1 MEIFIIF
8 SAKILAAPLLLLK
21 ITSVN
26 KQQGYLAGK
35 MLIAAPSMGDPR
47 FAQTLLYMCAHDE
60 HHAMGII
67 INQPMHIL
75 RFPTLLK
82 QLGIDT
88 ENTTPPDM
96 PVLSGGPVDPERGF
110 VLHSLEY
117 NKPEETTPV
126 TDNIGLSASKEILL
140 AMASDD
146 PPKQCLLALGLSSWI
161 AGQIEFELEQNAWL
175 VCEADDELLFDQEFA
190 SKWNRAMFKIG
201 VDPDRFSHTTG
212 HA

>member
-1 MEIFIIF
+1 METAFVD
-8 SAKILAAPLLLLK
+8 
-21 ITSVN
+21 T
-26 KQQGYLAGK
+26 QQGYLAGK

-75 RFPTLLK
+75 RFPMLLK
-82 QLGIDT
+82 QLDIDT
-88 ENTTPPDM
+88 ENNSPPDM

-117 NKPEETTPV
+117 DKPDETIRV
-126 TDNIGLSASKEILL
+126 TDNIGLSASKEVLQ
-140 AMASDD
+140 AMASSD
-146 PPKQCLLALGLSSWI
+146 PPKQCLLALGLSSWG

-175 VCEADDELLFDQEFA
+175 VCEADDDLLFDQDFA
-190 SKWNRAMFKIG
+190 SKWSRAMFKIG
-201 VDPDRFSHTTG
+201 VDPDRLSDTTG